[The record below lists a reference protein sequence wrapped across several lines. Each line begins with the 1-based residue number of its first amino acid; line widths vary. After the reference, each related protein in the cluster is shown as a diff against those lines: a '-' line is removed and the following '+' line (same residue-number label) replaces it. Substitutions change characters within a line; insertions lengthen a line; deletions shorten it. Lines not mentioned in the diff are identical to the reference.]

1 MSVISKIIG
10 THSERELKRHNGTL
24 EKVLAFKPEMEK
36 LSEEQMKAKTE
47 EFKKRLKEGETLD
60 DILPSFNIFL
70 NSSVFAFICSSEIFY
85 ISGLN

>member
-47 EFKKRLKEGETLD
+47 EFKKDRK
-60 DILPSFNIFL
+60 
-70 NSSVFAFICSSEIFY
+70 SVV
-85 ISGLN
+85 